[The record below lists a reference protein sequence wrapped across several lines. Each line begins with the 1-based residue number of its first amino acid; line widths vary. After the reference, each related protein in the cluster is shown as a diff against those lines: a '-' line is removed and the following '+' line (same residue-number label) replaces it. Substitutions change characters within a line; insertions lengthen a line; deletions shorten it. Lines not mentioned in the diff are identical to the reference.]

1 MTRNIMLPR
10 KLFET
15 PNSKISSRVMN
26 NLKIWLYDNLYHK
39 RILYIQRIT
48 MLSKVIK
55 SIIDLSNQ
63 CNTFISGCIIGGS
76 GIGKSTLIGN
86 MFLIDL
92 DLEDKVGSNTDID
105 AFKFNHNLVD
115 TSGSYIKMLREK
127 SEKEYSEI
135 SRTHHKDLEIL
146 KKEIESYYI
155 KLKRRQK

>member
-1 MTRNIMLPR
+1 
-10 KLFET
+10 
-15 PNSKISSRVMN
+15 MN

-39 RILYIQRIT
+39 RILHIQRIT

-76 GIGKSTLIGN
+76 GIGKSTLIEN

-127 SEKEYSEI
+127 IRK
-135 SRTHHKDLEIL
+135 RVFL
-146 KKEIESYYI
+146 KSVEPITKIWKLQKEIESYYI